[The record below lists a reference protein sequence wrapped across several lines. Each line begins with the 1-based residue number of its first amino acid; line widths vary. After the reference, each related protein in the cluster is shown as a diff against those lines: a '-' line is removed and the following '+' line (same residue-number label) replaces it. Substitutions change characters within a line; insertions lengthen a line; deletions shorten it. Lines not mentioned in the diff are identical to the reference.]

1 MKRRFWTVVL
11 SLVAVLCLTFA
22 LTACGGGKTECEKGN
37 HEFETAWTP
46 DATYHW
52 HKCKNCDEIAD
63 KAAHTPD
70 RAAATETEPVKCS
83 VCDYIITP
91 ATGHIQH
98 TAGTKWLN
106 DANEHWH
113 KCTGC
118 EEKLDKA
125 AHTPDRAAATETE
138 PVKCSVCDYIIT
150 PALGHTTHTA
160 GTKWLNDANEHWH
173 KCTGCEEKL
182 DKAAHV
188 YDKEVVADEYRASE
202 ATYTE
207 PAKYYKSCVCGAKGT
222 ETFNNGSTLS
232 AQDNQIK
239 LKSGV
244 TLGKTYDGAAYSL
257 SADKFTVN
265 GNGAITFEYKSVDA
279 SDWSASAPVNAG
291 DYKVRVS
298 VAATAEWKAAQAT
311 FDFAI
316 AKKQLTISGTT
327 VADKVYDG
335 TAEATVTAGTL
346 AGLINGD
353 EVSVGVTAIG
363 AFASKDVAYD
373 IDVDPQDVTV
383 SYTLTGD
390 LAKNYLAPVGETLQ
404 AKINPKTLSNVNLTK
419 VYDGHGSF
427 ERTALTVEQGLIAG
441 ESIKI
446 YVDAIG
452 ANAGVYKDGNED
464 GDFDLNE
471 YVLYIGD
478 SEEQTVNYAWGDTC
492 TATIT
497 AKQLTVTVSTVMK
510 NYDGTTDFSQSVKA
524 ANVEGI
530 VGSDDITVNMTGTL
544 GNKSVTNAMQSCN
557 VTFSL
562 SGANKDNYTLKNATQ
577 VISVLVSKYNFN
589 LDSKTG
595 YASGKIYVTA
605 KQVNNSGTITFE
617 NIVVTGDIFE
627 GDTIT
632 ATIAK
637 NGDSSKMGCTEYK
650 TNETNISETH
660 YTITFGGA
668 DVGNYDFGGGT
679 RYNPTVYLTIYE
691 QEVTLDTEF
700 TYSKIYSGMQ
710 QWIKV
715 DLQKQEGE
723 GYAIVAK
730 DGTTIDTAK
739 TKMYDM
745 AGNEVVDM
753 KPTADGT
760 YFICVTATSDSAI
773 GMTIT
778 SPAV

>member
-1 MKRRFWTVVL
+1 MEETIMKRRFWIVLL

-52 HKCKNCDEIAD
+52 HKCKNCDEIA
-63 KAAHTPD
+63 
-70 RAAATETEPVKCS
+70 
-83 VCDYIITP
+83 
-91 ATGHIQH
+91 
-98 TAGTKWLN
+98 
-106 DANEHWH
+106 
-113 KCTGC
+113 
-118 EEKLDKA
+118 
-125 AHTPDRAAATETE
+125 
-138 PVKCSVCDYIIT
+138 
-150 PALGHTTHTA
+150 
-160 GTKWLNDANEHWH
+160 
-173 KCTGCEEKL
+173 

-265 GNGAITFEYKSVDA
+265 GNGALTFEYKSEDA

-346 AGLINGD
+346 AGLIGND
-353 EVSVGVTAIG
+353 DVSVGVKATGI
-363 AFASKDVAYD
+363 FASKDVAYEL
-373 IDVDPQDVTV
+373 DVDPQDVTV

-390 LAKNYLAPVGETLQ
+390 LAKNYLAPVGETLR
-404 AKINPKTLSNVNLTK
+404 ATINRKPLSNVNLTK
-419 VYDGHGSF
+419 DYDGHGRF
-427 ERTALTVEQGLIAG
+427 ERTALTVEQGMIAG
-441 ESIKI
+441 ENIKI

-452 ANAGVYKDGNED
+452 ANVGVYKDGNKD

-478 SEEQTVNYAWGDTC
+478 SEDQTLNYAWGDTC

-497 AKQLTVTVSTVMK
+497 QKQLVVDFTVDDK
-510 NYDGTTDFSQSVKA
+510 YYDGTTEATIADGSLAVSGIVDEEDVTVNPTATFASSAPGNDVTVNVTFALSGASAGNYCVEDTTVTANIIAKAKLVTASVYLKTKDEGGRHSPVEVNYKPSFLYGSAKSTAATLISFSGNEYDDLFMPGETVTATFLLENADYMFVGDTFTLKEATTEVATGTITSIDGIEVDMLYDKDKGYYTTGDVDFGKTVY
-524 ANVEGI
+524 ANVELADAEWKVIMDTG
-530 VGSDDITVNMTGTL
+530 VATYKVYDSKGAEITVVNGVFTL
-544 GNKSVTNAMQSCN
+544 GASDTVT
-557 VTFSL
+557 
-562 SGANKDNYTLKNATQ
+562 
-577 VISVLVSKYNFN
+577 LVF
-589 LDSKTG
+589 TP
-595 YASGKIYVTA
+595 V
-605 KQVNNSGTITFE
+605 
-617 NIVVTGDIFE
+617 
-627 GDTIT
+627 
-632 ATIAK
+632 
-637 NGDSSKMGCTEYK
+637 
-650 TNETNISETH
+650 
-660 YTITFGGA
+660 
-668 DVGNYDFGGGT
+668 GGGG
-679 RYNPTVYLTIYE
+679 VDACAI
-691 QEVTLDTEF
+691 
-700 TYSKIYSGMQ
+700 Q
-710 QWIKV
+710 QK
-715 DLQKQEGE
+715 K
-723 GYAIVAK
+723 
-730 DGTTIDTAK
+730 
-739 TKMYDM
+739 
-745 AGNEVVDM
+745 
-753 KPTADGT
+753 
-760 YFICVTATSDSAI
+760 
-773 GMTIT
+773 
-778 SPAV
+778 